1 MRFIKSINRFALRP
15 GNPAVKKNEIIFR
28 YKFGLHTICSGTIFL
43 NASLGE
49 AQLIKMFSSTLNER
63 LETALT
69 PLNFLVTIL
78 MVVIF
83 DGVSILITI
92 IT

>member
-1 MRFIKSINRFALRP
+1 M
-15 GNPAVKKNEIIFR
+15 V
-28 YKFGLHTICSGTIFL
+28 
-43 NASLGE
+43 
-49 AQLIKMFSSTLNER
+49 KMFSSTLNER